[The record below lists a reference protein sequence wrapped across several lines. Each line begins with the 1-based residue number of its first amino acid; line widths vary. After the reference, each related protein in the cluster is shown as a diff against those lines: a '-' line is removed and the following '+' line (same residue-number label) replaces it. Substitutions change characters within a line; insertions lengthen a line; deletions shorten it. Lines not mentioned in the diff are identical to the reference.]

1 MNSNV
6 KPALLSVLAALFLL
20 AGSGANASAVLN
32 DPADVSHNRPAV
44 FVPQDE
50 LADPPCN
57 LAPLMKPAGAGSRS
71 HAGSRNEISR
81 STPAMTEPPVFVKNP
96 FLSTAP

>member
-1 MNSNV
+1 MNSIL
-6 KPALLSVLAALFLL
+6 KPALLSVLAAVFLL
-20 AGSGANASAVLN
+20 AGFGANASAVLN
-32 DPADVSHNRPAV
+32 DPAGVSRSRPAV

-50 LADPPCN
+50 LANPPCN
-57 LAPLMKPAGAGSRS
+57 LAPLMKLTGAGSRS
-71 HAGSRNEISR
+71 HAGSRNEIPR